1 MAVTLAQIATLEE
14 NPLRKAIIMN
24 LLREIS
30 LMEWLPFENVS
41 ALQTIAVRA
50 SYLPSVAFRS
60 INEGYTASEGGFE
73 QVWESVYAFGGDINI
88 DRIFDKIGNTITNV
102 ADAQMM
108 LKLKALSLTFNDYFI
123 NGDHAVDPKGFE
135 GLKKRLTNYPSRQ
148 TVYAAASN
156 AAALDV
162 TGSVANVVTFFKK
175 LEELHVR
182 TNGGQS
188 NALLMNENMK
198 LGLGHAARYI
208 QGSGGI
214 FLDTTKDTFDRDIMT
229 YKGTPI
235 VDVSIKTDQ
244 ATEII
249 TDTETAGDAGADATS
264 IYSVS
269 FGTEQGITGIQLDG
283 TGPQPYDPLNGGE
296 METKPTRIVRIDW
309 VLGLAGFGSY
319 GIAKMANVEGASNWT
334 A

>member
-14 NPLRKAIIMN
+14 NPLRKAVIMN

-50 SYLPSVAFRS
+50 SYLPSVSFRS

-73 QVWESVYAFGGDINI
+73 QVWESVYAFGGDFNI
-88 DRIFDKIGNTITNV
+88 DRIFDKIKNTIKPI
-102 ADAQMM
+102 AQIQME
-108 LKLKALSLTFNDYFI
+108 LKIKALALTFNDYFI
-123 NGDHAVDPKGFE
+123 NGDHATDPKGFE

-148 TVYAAASN
+148 TIYAAASN

-162 TGSVANVVTFFKK
+162 TGSVANVGTFFKK
-175 LEELHVR
+175 LEETHVR
-182 TNGGQS
+182 TNGGNTS
-188 NALLMNENMK
+188 ALLMNENLK
-198 LGLGHAARYI
+198 LGIGHAARYI
-208 QGSGGI
+208 QGSGGV
-214 FLDTTKDTFDRDIMT
+214 FLDVTKDSFDRDIMT
-229 YKGTPI
+229 YKGAPMI
-235 VDVSIKTDQ
+235 DVSIKTDQ

-249 TDTETAGDAGADATS
+249 LDTETAGDAGSDATS
-264 IYSVS
+264 IYGVS
-269 FGTEQGITGIQLDG
+269 FGIEQGITGIQLDG

-296 METKPTRIVRIDW
+296 MESKPTRIMRIDW

-319 GIAKMANVEGASNWT
+319 GITRMANVEGASNWT